1 MMDEYEDG
9 YSEEI
14 PESELEKLHSYI
26 NNLQVYIGLEYDLTE
41 QDKSEIA
48 GIDGLIDQIIA
59 PAFFE
64 GEPLSNLAGILVN
77 DLRSSKKD

>member
-1 MMDEYEDG
+1 MTKPTFVHTVFFWFKEGTTEEDG
-9 YSEEI
+9 KFF
-14 PESELEKLHSYI
+14 ESELEKLHSYI

-59 PAFFE
+59 P
-64 GEPLSNLAGILVN
+64 
-77 DLRSSKKD
+77 D